1 MIQIISLKR
10 ELSRKLLV
18 NLCSVVNPLRKRY
31 FSSQHK
37 NFYDFVVEECYACN
51 TCTKVKIFRGK
62 NRFRRKDIGKV
73 FLSDYTGADFSLPKA
88 KCFDLIFDES
98 DLLCDVLEKK
108 SFLTFNSQNLI
119 YSFAIKEDDFS
130 GNC

>member
-1 MIQIISLKR
+1 
-10 ELSRKLLV
+10 V
-18 NLCSVVNPLRKRY
+18 Y
-31 FSSQHK
+31 
-37 NFYDFVVEECYACN
+37 YACN
-51 TCTKVKIFRGK
+51 TCTKVKILREK
-62 NRFRRKDIGKV
+62 KYIGKV
-73 FLSDYTGADFSLPKA
+73 FLADYTDTGFNFAQA